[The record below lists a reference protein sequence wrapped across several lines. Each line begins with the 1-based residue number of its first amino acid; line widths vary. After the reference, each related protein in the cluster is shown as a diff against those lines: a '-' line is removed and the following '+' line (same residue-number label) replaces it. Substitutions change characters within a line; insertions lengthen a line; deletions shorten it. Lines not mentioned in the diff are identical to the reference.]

1 MINKFKNRK
10 IIIGVLVF
18 FILIFSEYFFFRNII
33 GTNKLFSDRGDGRLT
48 MLLTEHWFNFF
59 KGKEKFGELAMFYPA
74 TNVLAYSD
82 MFLFFGIIHS
92 CFRFIGLDMFNAYKY
107 TLILVHFIGTLSMY
121 YLLSKKLKL
130 NITWSLFGTFA
141 FSFSS
146 TYATHLGHT
155 QLCACSMLPLLLIF
169 IINFFENLEERR
181 KKNIYAFLTITWY
194 LFILYNSWY
203 IAFFT
208 FVFVLMFI
216 LVYLIGLII
225 QRKNP
230 LKMFFNLIG
239 KIGVEILIY
248 LLYVGL
254 SLIPFVKLYLPVLK
268 RNTHNFSS
276 VGSVYIPE
284 VIDLINVG
292 ENNWLLGNFI
302 RYLKLSNRSIGEAD
316 MGFSFVLFTTFIIF
330 SMFYIRKRKKVIS
343 KDIIFYSIITVFIGI
358 LFTIKISSNPISLWY
373 FIYKLV
379 PGASSVRAISRYLL
393 YLTFPMAVLT
403 AFMGNLIFKI
413 YNFKSNYYK
422 KYIPIYLF
430 LLLCISNIR
439 NEGIFSTWNRKSEKE
454 YLSNVSKPNNKCKVF
469 YVSNTNPEI
478 PEYIY
483 QLDAYEIAN
492 KYSIKTI
499 NGYSG
504 NTPDKW
510 EGIWEVSNDEY
521 EGSVI
526 SWIILNNLKNV
537 CRYDI
542 KNNKWFEYNNSI
554 LEAQSYTNGAM
565 RENGKIKIPKDGV
578 LFGPYLT
585 LSPGKYRVEFTN
597 KIPLNSNGLF
607 SVSKNRGVGDTKI
620 KNISSNK
627 EKVNIEFELLT
638 ETKDIEFTVLN
649 NTSKTFWVENIKL
662 YKVQ

>member
-1 MINKFKNRK
+1 MINKFKDKK
-10 IIIGVLVF
+10 IIVGALVF
-18 FILIFSEYFFFRNII
+18 FILIFGEYFFFRNII

-59 KGKEKFGELAMFYPA
+59 KGKEKFGELSMFYPA

-82 MFLFFGIIHS
+82 MFLFYGIIHS
-92 CFRFIGLDMFNAYKY
+92 CFRFIGLDIFNSYKY
-107 TLILVHFIGTLSMY
+107 TLIFIHFIGTLSMY

-130 NITWSLFGTFA
+130 NIIWSLFGTIA

-146 TYATHLGHT
+146 TYATHLKHT

-169 IINFFENLEERR
+169 IINFFKNLEER
-181 KKNIYAFLTITWY
+181 KTKNIYAFLIITWY

-216 LVYLIGLII
+216 LVYTIGLII

-230 LKMFFNLIG
+230 LKIFFNFIG

-248 LLYVGL
+248 LLYTGL

-268 RNTHNFSS
+268 RNTNTFSS
-276 VGSVYIPE
+276 IGSVYIPE
-284 VIDLINVG
+284 VVDLINVG
-292 ENNWLLGNFI
+292 EDNWLLGNFI
-302 RYLKLSNRSIGEAD
+302 RYLKLSDRSIGEAD
-316 MGFSFVLFTTFIIF
+316 MGFSLILFISFIIF
-330 SMFYIRKRKKVIS
+330 SIFYIRKKRKLLS
-343 KDIIFYSIITVFIGI
+343 EDIVFYSIISVFTGV

-373 FIYKLV
+373 FIYKLI

-393 YLTFPMAVLT
+393 YLTFPMATLT
-403 AFMGNLIFKI
+403 AIIGNFIFKT
-413 YNFKSNYYK
+413 YNFKNNYYK
-422 KYIPIYLF
+422 KYIPVCLII
-430 LLLCISNIR
+430 LLWVSNIR
-439 NEGIFSTWNRKSEKE
+439 NGGVFSTWNRKSEKK
-454 YLSNVSKPNNKCKVF
+454 YLSSISKPSNHCKVF
-469 YVSNTNPEI
+469 YVFNTSPKI
-478 PEYIY
+478 PEDIY

-492 KYSIKTI
+492 KFSIKTI

-526 SWIILNNLKNV
+526 SWIILNDLKNV
-537 CRYDI
+537 CRYDV
-542 KNNKWFEYNNSI
+542 KNNKWFEYSNSI
-554 LEAQSYTNGAM
+554 FEAQSHTNGAI

-585 LSPGKYRVEFTN
+585 LSPGKYRVEFIN

-607 SVSKNRGVGDTKI
+607 SVAKNRGVGDTEI
-620 KNISSNK
+620 KSISSNK
-627 EKVNIEFELLT
+627 EKVNIEFELLK
-638 ETKDIEFTVLN
+638 ETKDVEFTVLN
-649 NTSKTFWVENIKL
+649 NASETFWIEDVKL
-662 YKVQ
+662 YKIQ